1 MCVYLHSFSF
11 KWWFSIGN
19 TIPHGRAQTLES
31 LFQLFQ
37 APFLVE
43 WPFTHKLK
51 ERLLLLPSHLW
62 VLHPTT
68 NQEGKDW
75 QLNSW
80 QDLISCQSQL
90 WYLVNVTG
98 VLLEP
103 VQENEGRTNTFSIA
117 VRRCALVLYTKN
129 CKSRASWP
137 RAPQLNSFTIKQ
149 LPSSLALAPP
159 PRLTH
164 SPKPFNPFWNIN
176 NSRLYIS
183 DKVLVEWPWHASCV
197 HMKAGFFLETN

>member
-1 MCVYLHSFSF
+1 MPPHSQIEGASSSLAISSLSFASHYLS
-11 KWWFSIGN
+11 
-19 TIPHGRAQTLES
+19 
-31 LFQLFQ
+31 
-37 APFLVE
+37 
-43 WPFTHKLK
+43 
-51 ERLLLLPSHLW
+51 
-62 VLHPTT
+62 
-68 NQEGKDW
+68 NQDGKDW

-149 LPSSLALAPP
+149 LPSSLAPALP

-164 SPKPFNPFWNIN
+164 SPKPFNPFWNNN
-176 NSRLYIS
+176 NSRFYIS
-183 DKVLVEWPWHASCV
+183 DKVLVKWPWHASCV
-197 HMKAGFFLETN
+197 HMKARFFQRRNNLIHMFHFISWPHDQNKAAPGSLTLKPQLLWQGCLLW

>member
-1 MCVYLHSFSF
+1 MTLHSQIEGTSSF
-11 KWWFSIGN
+11 LAIS
-19 TIPHGRAQTLES
+19 S
-31 LFQLFQ
+31 LSF
-37 APFLVE
+37 A
-43 WPFTHKLK
+43 
-51 ERLLLLPSHLW
+51 SHYLS
-62 VLHPTT
+62 
-68 NQEGKDW
+68 NQDGKDW

-137 RAPQLNSFTIKQ
+137 KAPQFNFFFAIKQ
-149 LPSSLALAPP
+149 LPSFEALAPL

-164 SPKPFNPFWNIN
+164 SPKLFNPFWNNN

-183 DKVLVEWPWHASCV
+183 DKVLVKWPWHTSCV
-197 HMKAGFFLETN
+197 HMKAGFF